1 MNQALLE
8 LGFLELGLCGK
19 RAFPGLQRFA
29 FPGHTDEPGEL
40 RRRPLRPEL
49 DELRARESNLA
60 LEPADGL
67 DVDGACGHVFSN
79 TSKNPGRSTTP
90 SPLGTH
96 WTVAPLGD
104 SKISASR
111 RLVVRTYGPRFRNV
125 VRGPSP
131 SLIPR
136 RRTAACASGARDR
149 PAERAAALSE
159 RKRRRESGTGGRNA
173 HGGQWNAV
181 SRTFPSREIGRSTGP
196 HPGTGV
202 GPVHL
207 PARAQTGEGR
217 SPRQRAPRPGLGA
230 SERGRSEAFERGGNI
245 RHRLGREPQV
255 FRVIHQ

>member
-136 RRTAACASGARDR
+136 RRTAACASGARDG

-159 RKRRRESGTGGRNA
+159 RKRRRESGTGG
-173 HGGQWNAV
+173 
-181 SRTFPSREIGRSTGP
+181 
-196 HPGTGV
+196 GT
-202 GPVHL
+202 L
-207 PARAQTGEGR
+207 M
-217 SPRQRAPRPGLGA
+217 
-230 SERGRSEAFERGGNI
+230 GGN
-245 RHRLGREPQV
+245 
-255 FRVIHQ
+255 